1 MRSDGLPVSDG
12 RRDII
17 MNLRKEDLR
26 LYAVTDRSWLRG
38 RTIYELSE
46 EALRGGVTMLQ
57 LREKE
62 SDCKT
67 FLREAVRMKE
77 LCDKYRVPLIINDNV
92 EIAGAANAA
101 GVHLGQN
108 DMPVSEARAIL
119 GPDRIIGVSARTVE
133 QAVLAER
140 QGADFL
146 GAGAVFSTGTKQDAK
161 QIAMSTLQEIC
172 TAVSIPVVA
181 IGGIT
186 SENLTRLKGSGIA
199 GIAVVSAVF
208 AQEKIEEAVRELRRR
223 MDSII

>member
-1 MRSDGLPVSDG
+1 
-12 RRDII
+12 

-38 RTIYELSE
+38 RTIYEQAE
-46 EALRGGVTMLQ
+46 EALRGGVTLLQ

-62 SDCKT
+62 LCDKT
-67 FLREAVRMKE
+67 FLQEAVRMKE
-77 LCDKYRVPLIINDNV
+77 LCDAYHVPLIINDNV
-92 EIAGAANAA
+92 EIAKAADAA
-101 GVHLGQN
+101 GVHVGQS
-108 DMPVSEARAIL
+108 DTSVAEARAVL

-140 QGADFL
+140 QGADYL
-146 GAGAVFSTGTKQDAK
+146 GVGAVFSTGTKQDAK
-161 QIAMSTLQEIC
+161 QITMNTLREIC

-186 SENLTRLKGSGIA
+186 SENLMALKGSGIV

-223 MDSII
+223 MDSFIRC